1 MKNKIIILTVFS
13 ILSFSTFKAQVNG
26 ISAKVEKKYD
36 KLSYIET
43 TKALLKLVEDGNR
56 TPEVLKK
63 LANAYYF
70 NVKMEDASKWYGELF
85 AIKDIVVEYEYYYR
99 YAMALKAIGNYDK
112 ANEYMQ
118 KFAVLKPNDSRAI
131 LFKKSPNYLETIE
144 ELSGDFELEN
154 LDFNSRFS
162 DFGTSFYKE
171 GIVFASSRGDG
182 KLYKWN
188 EQPFLDLY
196 YINES
201 EGKPEKLSENINTKY
216 HESSTSF
223 TKDGNTMYFT
233 RNNYFRG
240 KARKSNEKVNG
251 LKIYK
256 AQLVDGNWTN
266 IESMPFNNDDYN
278 VAHPALSVDEK
289 RLYFASDMP
298 GTYGKSDLFYV
309 DINEDGTYGDP
320 VNLGETIN
328 TEGRENFPFISNNGT
343 LYFSS
348 DGHQG
353 LGGLDVFMSN
363 LEATKVAV
371 TNLGKPINSSRDDF
385 EFIIDENTNEGYLTS
400 NRYNGKGDDDIYKF
414 TREYCTRFISGTTV
428 DKRTNAIIPYASV
441 VILNEKGVEV
451 QNLTSDQN
459 GAFSYEG
466 SCKKQTYKVIAS
478 KDEFI
483 QSEETFKINPSKEED
498 VVLKLNLKQ
507 TENEPLPVGKDLFT
521 ELDLN
526 PIYFDF
532 DKSNIRPDAQVELQK
547 VIDYL
552 KKYPTVNIDV
562 QSHTDSRA
570 TDQYNI
576 ALSQRRNES
585 TKNWIIQKGNID
597 PSRISGRGYGETQ
610 LVNRCSNGV
619 KCSEEEHQQNRRSMF
634 IVTSN

>member
-1 MKNKIIILTVFS
+1 MKNKIIILTIFS
-13 ILSFSTFKAQVNG
+13 LLSFSTFKAQDNG

-99 YAMALKAIGNYDK
+99 YAMALKAIGDYDK

-278 VAHPALSVDEK
+278 VAHPALSMDEK

-343 LYFSS
+343 FYFSS

-441 VILNEKGVEV
+441 VVLNEKGVEV

-585 TKNWIIQKGNID
+585 TKKWIIQKGNID

-634 IVTSN
+634 IITSN

>member
-13 ILSFSTFKAQVNG
+13 ILSFSTFKAQDNG

-99 YAMALKAIGNYDK
+99 YAMALKAIGDYDK

-278 VAHPALSVDEK
+278 VAHPALSIDEK

-343 LYFSS
+343 FYFSS

-441 VILNEKGVEV
+441 VVLNEKGVEV

-585 TKNWIIQKGNID
+585 TKKWIIQKGNID

>member
-13 ILSFSTFKAQVNG
+13 ILSFSTFKAQDNG

-256 AQLVDGNWTN
+256 AQLIDGNWTN

-278 VAHPALSVDEK
+278 VAHPALSMDEK

-385 EFIIDENTNEGYLTS
+385 EFIIDENTKEGYLTS

>member
-1 MKNKIIILTVFS
+1 MKNKIILLTIFS
-13 ILSFSTFKAQVNG
+13 LLSFSTFKAQDKG
-26 ISAKVEKKYD
+26 ISASAEKKYD
-36 KLSYIET
+36 KLSYVET
-43 TKALLKLVEDGNR
+43 TKELLKLVEDGNR

-85 AIKDIVVEYEYYYR
+85 ALKDIVVEYEYYYR
-99 YAMALKAIGNYDK
+99 YAMALKAIGDYEK
-112 ANEYMQ
+112 ANEFMQ
-118 KFAVLKPNDSRAI
+118 KFAVLKPEDSRAI
-131 LFKKSPNYLETIE
+131 LFKQSPNYLETIE

-162 DFGTSFYKE
+162 DFGTSFYKN

-196 YINES
+196 YIEGE
-201 EGKPEKLSENINTKY
+201 EGKPEKLSEEINTKF

-223 TKDGNTMYFT
+223 TQDGNTMYFT
-233 RNNYFRG
+233 RNNYFKG
-240 KARKSNEKVNG
+240 KVRKSDEKVNG

-256 AQLVDGNWTN
+256 AQLVDGKWTN

-278 VAHPALSVDEK
+278 VAHPALSTDEK

-353 LGGLDVFMSN
+353 LGGLDVFKSN
-363 LEATKVAV
+363 LDAAKVSV

-385 EFIIDENTNEGYLTS
+385 EFIIDENTNQGYLTS

-441 VILNEKGVEV
+441 VILNEKGIEV

-483 QSEETFKINPSKEED
+483 QSEETFKIDPSKEED

-507 TENEPLPVGKDLFT
+507 TKNQPLPVGKDLFT
-521 ELDLN
+521 ELKLN

-532 DKSNIRPDAQVELQK
+532 DKSNIRPDAEVELQK

-552 KKYPTVNIDV
+552 NKYPSVNIDV

-570 TDQYNI
+570 SDDYNLS
-576 ALSQRRNES
+576 LSQRRNES
-585 TKNWIIQKGNID
+585 TINWIIQKGNID
-597 PSRISGRGYGETQ
+597 PNRLTGKGYGETQ
-610 LVNRCSNGV
+610 LVNRCTNNV
-619 KCSEEEHQQNRRSMF
+619 KCSEEEHQQNRRSIF
-634 IVTSN
+634 IVTKN

>member
-1 MKNKIIILTVFS
+1 MKNKIIILTIFS
-13 ILSFSTFKAQVNG
+13 LLSFSTFKAQDNG

-70 NVKMEDASKWYGELF
+70 NVKMEDASKWYGELV

-99 YAMALKAIGNYDK
+99 YAMALKAIGDYDK

-256 AQLVDGNWTN
+256 AQLIDGNWTN

-278 VAHPALSVDEK
+278 VAHPALSMDEK

-353 LGGLDVFMSN
+353 LGGLDVFTSN

-441 VILNEKGVEV
+441 VVLNEKGVEV

>member
-13 ILSFSTFKAQVNG
+13 ILSFSTFKAQDNG

-99 YAMALKAIGNYDK
+99 YAMALKAISNYDK

-256 AQLVDGNWTN
+256 AQLIDGNWTN

-278 VAHPALSVDEK
+278 VAHPALSMDEK

-441 VILNEKGVEV
+441 VVLNEKGVEV

-585 TKNWIIQKGNID
+585 TKKWIIQKGNID

>member
-13 ILSFSTFKAQVNG
+13 ILSFSTFKAQDNG

-278 VAHPALSVDEK
+278 VAHPALSIDEK

-585 TKNWIIQKGNID
+585 TKKWIIQKGNID

>member
-1 MKNKIIILTVFS
+1 MKNKIIILTIFS
-13 ILSFSTFKAQVNG
+13 LLSFSTFKAQDNG

-99 YAMALKAIGNYDK
+99 YAMALKAIGDYDK
-112 ANEYMQ
+112 ANDYMQ
-118 KFAVLKPNDSRAI
+118 KFALLKPNDSRAI

-278 VAHPALSVDEK
+278 VAHPALSMDEK

-328 TEGRENFPFISNNGT
+328 TEGRRE
-343 LYFSS
+343 FS
-348 DGHQG
+348 
-353 LGGLDVFMSN
+353 V
-363 LEATKVAV
+363 
-371 TNLGKPINSSRDDF
+371 
-385 EFIIDENTNEGYLTS
+385 
-400 NRYNGKGDDDIYKF
+400 YK
-414 TREYCTRFISGTTV
+414 
-428 DKRTNAIIPYASV
+428 
-441 VILNEKGVEV
+441 
-451 QNLTSDQN
+451 Q
-459 GAFSYEG
+459 
-466 SCKKQTYKVIAS
+466 
-478 KDEFI
+478 
-483 QSEETFKINPSKEED
+483 
-498 VVLKLNLKQ
+498 
-507 TENEPLPVGKDLFT
+507 
-521 ELDLN
+521 
-526 PIYFDF
+526 
-532 DKSNIRPDAQVELQK
+532 
-547 VIDYL
+547 
-552 KKYPTVNIDV
+552 
-562 QSHTDSRA
+562 
-570 TDQYNI
+570 
-576 ALSQRRNES
+576 
-585 TKNWIIQKGNID
+585 
-597 PSRISGRGYGETQ
+597 
-610 LVNRCSNGV
+610 
-619 KCSEEEHQQNRRSMF
+619 
-634 IVTSN
+634 

>member
-1 MKNKIIILTVFS
+1 MKNKIIILTIFS
-13 ILSFSTFKAQVNG
+13 LLSFSTFKAQDNG

-278 VAHPALSVDEK
+278 VAHPALSMDEK

-343 LYFSS
+343 FYFSS

-353 LGGLDVFMSN
+353 LGGLDVFTSN

-585 TKNWIIQKGNID
+585 TKKWIIQKGNID